1 MDVDKQA
8 STKHCMPSYHHHIFS
23 VTDCAAFNHIYN
35 CQNRKSMWVMS
46 QKNVFCAPAAIPAS
60 LLTLNMNKNEDKH
73 QQTGP
78 LTLQKEYPGLAA
90 HSVPTSS
97 STMHHFCWHKE
108 IFIRAVHPKTGQ
120 MFTLKTQVIKIEFY
134 CVQVK
139 DKNLERQTQTLNMTD
154 RAK

>member
-1 MDVDKQA
+1 MWTNGPPPNTA
-8 STKHCMPSYHHHIFS
+8 CLHIIITSSLWQIVLLLITF
-23 VTDCAAFNHIYN
+23 TTAKIEKACGWCH
-35 CQNRKSMWVMS
+35 
-46 QKNVFCAPAAIPAS
+46 KNFFCAPAAIPAS

-108 IFIRAVHPKTGQ
+108 IFIRAVHPKTGR

-139 DKNLERQTQTLNMTD
+139 DKNLERQTQTFNMTD